1 MTLRLGFS
9 PCPNDTF
16 LFDALVNGRISQPDL
31 DFEVVLDDVEALNQR
46 ALAGDLHLTKLS
58 YAAFPRVAETY
69 VMLRSGSALG
79 RGVGPLLVS
88 ARPLEP
94 SHYAEL
100 RVAIPGQYTTANFLL
115 QWAFPEIR
123 NKTALLFSEIE
134 QAVLTGAFD
143 AGLIIHESRFT
154 YADKGLLRLA
164 DLGEI
169 WEQRSGLPIPLG
181 GIAAR
186 RDLGPAR
193 IAELERLLSRS
204 VRYAFEHPLDSLA
217 YVQQHAQEM
226 DLAVQQ
232 AHIALYVN
240 QFTEWLGEEGEQAVA
255 AMLQSSG
262 LKPESIFV

>member
-1 MTLRLGFS
+1 MKLRLGFS

-16 LFDALVNGRISQPDL
+16 LFDALVNRRIAHPDL

-79 RGVGPLLVS
+79 RGVGPLLVA

-94 SHYAEL
+94 SQYAAMK
-100 RVAIPGQYTTANFLL
+100 VAIPGQYTTANFLL
-115 QWAFPEIR
+115 QWAFPEISD
-123 NKTALLFSEIE
+123 KTPVLFSDIE
-134 QAVLTGAFD
+134 QAVLGGAYD

-154 YADKGLLRLA
+154 YAEKGLLRLA

-169 WEQRSGLPIPLG
+169 WEARSGLPIPLG

-186 RDLGPAR
+186 RDLGR
-193 IAELERLLSRS
+193 ELISELELLLSRS
-204 VRYAFEHPLDSLA
+204 VRHALEHPLDSLA
-217 YVQQHAQEM
+217 YVQEHAQEM

-240 QFTEWLGEEGEQAVA
+240 SFTEWLGEEGEQAVA
-255 AMLQSSG
+255 AMLRSSG
-262 LKPESIFV
+262 LQPEAIFS